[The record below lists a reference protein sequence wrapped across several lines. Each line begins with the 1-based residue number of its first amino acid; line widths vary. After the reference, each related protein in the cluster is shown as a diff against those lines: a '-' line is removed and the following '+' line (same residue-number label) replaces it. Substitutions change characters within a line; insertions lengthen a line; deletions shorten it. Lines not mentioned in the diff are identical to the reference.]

1 MATTSVGVAV
11 VLAHAAGFVALA
23 TRCHGTELAVDTA
36 AANGVPPELE
46 DRVVLEDDS
55 PPGPGLHRKRWSVTY
70 RGGFTR
76 TVSAAHM
83 VGPFQDPAA
92 EACTGRV
99 VVGQRLLDDGSAGS
113 GTIAGQMK
121 LMLEAELA
129 EESIFPIGDFEK
141 ISAISLRWS
150 RLEWH
155 PEDRAA
161 VGDAPNGYVRAM
173 VKVNFK
179 RVDVPIVIA
188 LVPAVATNELGFRIV
203 TRAELSFDNRV
214 AQWVSDKL
222 GGDKLA
228 TRLARRQIDGMLI
241 SALAP
246 PPPFDLPGGQ
256 VLRFTYCGEPAEII
270 EGTSGALPFAVEINR
285 SIKAPSVLPP
295 KRGKAPR
302 VALAPNATLGL
313 DLDLDALNA
322 ILFELWRTGLL
333 DAQLAAAGL
342 DKAFNENAIVQ
353 ELLTI
358 RMSPVTLAL
367 PPVLAPSGG
376 KLRMSADARV
386 TITDGV
392 TATTGRVWGGLDFTF
407 GATGVGAA
415 SVDLGALE
423 LSCERTATIL
433 VPCYADLVG
442 AIRGRGDEFH
452 GALTQTFVKLL
463 DDLFVQRT
471 LGASGLPAE
480 LVIQKAVPRVTS
492 GGGTASLHLDLIGEL
507 HSSSE

>member
-11 VLAHAAGFVALA
+11 VLVHAAGFVALA
-23 TRCHGTELAVDTA
+23 TRCHGTELSIDTA
-36 AANGVPPELE
+36 AANGVPAELQE
-46 DRVVLEDDS
+46 RVVLEDDS

-76 TVSAAHM
+76 AVGAAHM

-99 VVGQRLLDDGSAGS
+99 VVAQKLLDDGTAGK

-121 LMLEAELA
+121 LMLESELA
-129 EESIFPIGDFEK
+129 GESIFPIGAFEK
-141 ISAISLRWS
+141 VSAISLRWA

-161 VGDAPNGYVRAM
+161 IGEAPNGYVRAS
-173 VKVNFK
+173 VHISFN

-188 LVPAVATNELGFRIV
+188 LVPAIATSELGFRIV
-203 TRAELSFDNRV
+203 TRAGLSFDNRV
-214 AQWVSDKL
+214 AQWISDKV
-222 GGDKLA
+222 GGDWLA
-228 TRLARRQIDGMLI
+228 TRLARRQIDGMLV
-241 SALAP
+241 STLAP
-246 PPPFDLPGGQ
+246 PPPFELPGGLM
-256 VLRFTYCGEPAEII
+256 LRFTYCGEPAEII
-270 EGTSGALPFAVEINR
+270 EGNSGALPFAVEIHG
-285 SIKAPSVLPP
+285 SVKAPAVLPP

-302 VALAPNATLGL
+302 AALAPNATLGL

-333 DAQLAAAGL
+333 DTQLARAGL
-342 DKAFNENAIVQ
+342 HKAFNENAIVQ

-367 PPVLAPSGG
+367 PPVLAPSKG

-392 TATTGRVWGGLDFTF
+392 SATTGRVWGGLDFTF
-407 GATGVGAA
+407 GATGVGAT

-423 LSCERTATIL
+423 LSCERTPTVL
-433 VPCYADLVG
+433 VPCYADLVD
-442 AIRGRGDEFH
+442 AIRGRGDDFH
-452 GALTQTFVKLL
+452 GALTQTFTKLL